1 MARRE
6 AISYVVIV
14 GRGTPSHERDTLF
27 FRKNKHVRRL
37 LSNAQRFVVVV
48 RGGGGGGGFLILVLL
63 FCVGRPQ
70 VFIVRSTLGRYNCR
84 YVRTGG
90 QYFAYSQRTK
100 SQELFTGGTLNKL
113 TGVCVAI
120 ICLPPLPPTLIA
132 LDSTST
138 GNVLLC

>member
-1 MARRE
+1 MG
-6 AISYVVIV
+6 VV
-14 GRGTPSHERDTLF
+14 
-27 FRKNKHVRRL
+27 
-37 LSNAQRFVVVV
+37 FVCFVVFVVFVVV

-70 VFIVRSTLGRYNCR
+70 VFIGSTLGRYNCR